1 MTCAT
6 AQPRVK
12 QAKKKLSC
20 LKRLHQVASKISAG
34 RPGSFAGWV
43 IDNTRA
49 NMAAVNILDST
60 QPSWINLGCVAHG
73 THSAMKDFAEHKK
86 TRGRYAS
93 EFGVQWIQD
102 VVKDCCSIANYI
114 QDSGPAKTLLHSHQT
129 SIYGVKR
136 AVPINVPTRFAT
148 SFFVMNGIM
157 NSKAAFIQAA
167 SSDAWSELGGKS
179 SEVCIWF
186 FLCSCLKTFVNLYSQ
201 MSLCFNVICFQTI
214 LKTNNFYALFAQLST
229 YTQRT

>member
-1 MTCAT
+1 MRKAS
-6 AQPRVK
+6 QEIS
-12 QAKKKLSC
+12 QL
-20 LKRLHQVASKISAG
+20 LEEVALKISDG

-49 NMAAVNILDST
+49 NMAAVNILET
-60 QPSWINLGCVAHG
+60 KQPTWINLGCVAHG

-93 EFGVQWIQD
+93 EFGVPWIQD
-102 VVKDCCSIANYI
+102 VVKNSCSIANYI
-114 QDSGPAKTLLHSHQT
+114 QDSGPAKALLHSHQT
-129 SIYGVKR
+129 SIYGEKR

-157 NSKAAFIQAA
+157 KSKAAFIQAA

-179 SEVCIWF
+179 SEVCIWCF
-186 FLCSCLKTFVNLYSQ
+186 CAVKSVCEFHYNKITF
-201 MSLCFNVICFQTI
+201 
-214 LKTNNFYALFAQLST
+214 
-229 YTQRT
+229 